1 LTKLGD
7 STACLL
13 SIDPRDYLC
22 EIEEVPIAKVI
33 SVSEDNFRGVVKL
46 ADGRTVSFER
56 DRLVDILD
64 SEVNRPVNRF
74 FIDDE
79 SVIAILSAFGNTSLI
94 KLEDGRT
101 LVAENSKLI
110 EKWDDRLIAAV
121 SLVENRNIQLRYH
134 HFL

>member
-1 LTKLGD
+1 VILQT
-7 STACLL
+7 CLL
-13 SIDPRDYLC
+13 SIDPPDYLC

-33 SVSEDNFRGVVKL
+33 SVPEDNFRGVVKL
-46 ADGRTVSFER
+46 AHGRTVSFER

-64 SEVNRPVNRF
+64 IEVNRPITRF

-79 SVIAILSAFGNTSLI
+79 PVLAVLSAFGNTSLI
-94 KLEDGRT
+94 KLEDDRT

-110 EKWDDRLIAAV
+110 EKWDARLIDTV
-121 SLVENRNIQLRYH
+121 SLVENRNIHLKYH